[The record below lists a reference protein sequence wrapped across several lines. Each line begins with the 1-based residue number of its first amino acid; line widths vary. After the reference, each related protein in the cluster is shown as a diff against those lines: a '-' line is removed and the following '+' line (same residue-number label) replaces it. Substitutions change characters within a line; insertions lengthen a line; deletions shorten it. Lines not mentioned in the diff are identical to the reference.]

1 MVDSTILVGN
11 DLLDGGVHHDLSASL
26 LNVLLHR
33 LAETIGLVAIK
44 EGHLQTVR
52 LVEEAVHGGKD
63 DRHGKLIGIN
73 EVEGLGHGNKNLLV
87 DALRH
92 AKLPHEVS
100 DGELVLSINKVLP
113 LDEHGNERRS
123 GLDLLAE
130 GKHLLVHENGQ
141 TEVEGSR
148 NSGDEVEGGEL
159 SGKLLHGKDHLVDLP
174 LETIMDTELSKNIHH
189 VRVGTEEDMKS
200 SLDPV
205 SVLILPGR
213 DLAAEDIAGLVDG
226 GLVSSIDQILGAGE
240 TREATADDGDLLLL
254 LGRGLEVR
262 TEALGHGLG
271 IAVVVRILDVGL
283 GIVAHHQVGG
293 GRLVN
298 SAGRGGHRRQA
309 GVRHEC
315 RASLR
320 RGGDCRRK
328 G

>member
-1 MVDSTILVGN
+1 MDVCGNAFHLISLLTNTEFNSASEPVELNSFQGRRVAFQRKSDST
-11 DLLDGGVHHDLSASL
+11 SL
-26 LNVLLHR
+26 TH
-33 LAETIGLVAIK
+33 
-44 EGHLQTVR
+44 
-52 LVEEAVHGGKD
+52 
-63 DRHGKLIGIN
+63 
-73 EVEGLGHGNKNLLV
+73 
-87 DALRH
+87 
-92 AKLPHEVS
+92 
-100 DGELVLSINKVLP
+100 
-113 LDEHGNERRS
+113 
-123 GLDLLAE
+123 
-130 GKHLLVHENGQ
+130 
-141 TEVEGSR
+141 
-148 NSGDEVEGGEL
+148 
-159 SGKLLHGKDHLVDLP
+159 
-174 LETIMDTELSKNIHH
+174 LSKNIHH

-283 GIVAHHQVGG
+283 GIVAHHQVGS